1 MQSRHYAGAG
11 GCRSPL
17 CLCKLFPKPE
27 QSPRV
32 PATLSPCFPTP
43 LPWCGLE
50 RKLGAL
56 RGASEWDLGRDGARP
71 RLSLEF
77 VASLT
82 PGKFYKVPSS
92 VCPGRLCRESRR
104 RRARQ
109 SRRRQHRALCSL
121 ARSRGAARAPGGQ
134 ALLPGR
140 KPQLTQAARK
150 AEATRPNC
158 SGSTTAP
165 TPGACLGTQAAHRGG
180 GPGGGT
186 PGGSE
191 PRASPRPVPPPPV
204 LPFSWHEV
212 PRAVVCVWGPPDG
225 QATRY
230 IPQPPNSF

>member
-1 MQSRHYAGAG
+1 MPPREQHGGRLQVQSRHCAGAG
-11 GCRSPL
+11 GCRSPP

-121 ARSRGAARAPGGQ
+121 ARGERPGLPAGRPSSRGESR
-134 ALLPGR
+134 
-140 KPQLTQAARK
+140 
-150 AEATRPNC
+150 
-158 SGSTTAP
+158 S
-165 TPGACLGTQAAHRGG
+165 
-180 GPGGGT
+180 
-186 PGGSE
+186 
-191 PRASPRPVPPPPV
+191 
-204 LPFSWHEV
+204 
-212 PRAVVCVWGPPDG
+212 
-225 QATRY
+225 
-230 IPQPPNSF
+230 